1 MTRPTTFELLRE
13 LNQHA
18 RNLGDETL
26 RAMKIPELISLIRKV
41 FTKV

>member
-13 LNQHA
+13 LNQH
-18 RNLGDETL
+18 LLKLCDEIL